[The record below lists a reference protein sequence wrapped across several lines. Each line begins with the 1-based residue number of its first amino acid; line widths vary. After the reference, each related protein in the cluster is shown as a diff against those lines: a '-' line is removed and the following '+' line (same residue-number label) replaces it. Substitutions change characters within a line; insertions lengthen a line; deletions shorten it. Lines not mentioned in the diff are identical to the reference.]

1 MPVASQ
7 DVDVAHCF
15 TPQRTPTIEKKNKL
29 FHVTYLVRVLHARH
43 VKPMQLAA
51 WQFETSGNLRAKY
64 VSLAYGCPFKLV
76 TLDRYA
82 G

>member
-7 DVDVAHCF
+7 EVDVAH
-15 TPQRTPTIEKKNKL
+15 TVSDRSAHQTIEKRTNF

-51 WQFETSGNLRAKY
+51 WQFETSGNLRTEIRVAGLGLPVQ
-64 VSLAYGCPFKLV
+64 VSDA
-76 TLDRYA
+76 
-82 G
+82 